1 MISVCLLCDRP
12 LKPFSPWRQRHP
24 AANDCN
30 VRITD
35 AWGIAVDEAP
45 VQVRTI
51 EPEVPL
57 DTGFLSELNLD
68 VFPPVDEVF
77 KKVFRDHGVDRLG
90 GISSGHGW
98 SMFSSFQLCNKKF
111 ELSYLR
117 KRQPSVVHIEPEARA
132 IGTIIHTYL
141 AVYYMQMINPDYPLT
156 PESIHD
162 AAMQLGNP
170 KLLLEG
176 WRCFNGY
183 QLWYRGEKIIPLGV
197 EYGLRDPRNNES
209 CRYDLI
215 AYFPETVGDR
225 LPGTYVIE
233 HKSAGRFDATTL
245 DGWRND
251 GEVLGQI
258 MLWKRLGLD
267 KRFGPLRGVMVNIIG
282 KQVKEQKFHR
292 TIVPPDIFMVNQH
305 TEDLKIW
312 EARIQTAVATNSFPR
327 SRANCISRYGFCDH
341 YSFCAGEDL

>member
-1 MISVCLLCDRP
+1 MISVCLLCERA
-12 LKPFSPWRQRHP
+12 LRPFSATRQRHP
-24 AANDCN
+24 VVKDCN

-35 AWGIAVDEAP
+35 AWGVAVDEPP
-45 VQVRTI
+45 VTI
-51 EPEVPL
+51 KIVNPEPE
-57 DTGFLSELNLD
+57 DDGGFLSELNLE

-77 KKVFRDHGVDRLG
+77 GKIFKAHGVDRLG

-98 SMFSSFQLCNKKF
+98 SIFSSIQKCAKFF
-111 ELSYLR
+111 ELRYLQ
-117 KRQPSVVHIEPEARA
+117 KRPASVANIEPVARA

-141 AVYYMQMINPDYPLT
+141 AVMYMQMINPGYPLS
-156 PESIHD
+156 PDAIHD
-162 AAMQLGNP
+162 AAMLDGNP
-170 KLLLEG
+170 MLLEEG
-176 WRCFNGY
+176 WRCFVGY
-183 QLWYRGEKIIPLGV
+183 RLYYQGEKIIPLAV

-215 AYFPETVGDR
+215 AYFPEIVGDR
-225 LPGTYVIE
+225 LPGTYIIE
-233 HKSAGRFDATTL
+233 HKSAGRFDATIL

-267 KRFGPLRGVMVNIIG
+267 KRFGPLRGVMINIIG

-292 TIVPPDIFMVNQH
+292 TIVSPDTFKLDQH

-312 EARIQTAVATNSFPR
+312 EARIQTAIATNSFPR
-327 SRANCISRYGFCDH
+327 SRANCIDRYGFCD
-341 YSFCAGEDL
+341 YYAACAGEL